1 MFPLALRR
9 RWRDLLSGFW
19 LIPGL
24 IFLLGPA
31 LALLCLFLDHRVVYP
46 DTFSSVFDNPDAV
59 RSVLTT
65 VSGVL
70 ISITALIFSITLVTL
85 QLISSQF
92 TPRAI
97 RGLLSDRINQVTT
110 GALVGIFAYCQVIL
124 FDIRSATPAHR
135 AFVPFLGVSVAALL
149 LFVGLGFLLLFI
161 SHSVYSVQVANIAAR
176 ITWQT
181 LQTLRKR
188 SYPDILAERDLAVD
202 GERLVR
208 QWAAETPAFPLYA
221 QRPGYVQTIAVGDL
235 RKVVIRHHLRLHLH
249 AYPGRFV
256 TTQTIIAEV
265 WGLQPDARPLIEK
278 QFHACLS
285 IANERDL
292 WQDAGFGTRQ
302 LTDMALRALS
312 PGINDPTTAVLCI
325 DYLRVIL
332 EYLVRAQAIAP
343 LYSTYSGVLVVEC
356 RSFQEYAQLLIQIGR
371 YASQDARVVVRL
383 LHALER
389 IAEIAS
395 IEQQRSL
402 SLLQTLA
409 QAIAAPALA
418 QATTEFDRT
427 LIEEQLQR
435 TLQHMAE

>member
-24 IFLLGPA
+24 VFLLGPA
-31 LALLCLFLDHRVVYP
+31 LAFLCLVLDHHTVYP
-46 DTFSSVFDNPDAV
+46 STFSFVFDNPDAV

-70 ISITALIFSITLVTL
+70 ISIAALIFSITLVAF

-124 FDIRSATPAHR
+124 FDIRSATPTHS
-135 AFVPFLGVSVAALL
+135 AFVPFLGICVAALL

-161 SHSVYSVQVANIAAR
+161 SHAVSSLQVANTAAR

-188 SYPDILAERDLAVD
+188 PYPDILAEQDAAVD
-202 GERLVR
+202 GEQLVQ
-208 QWAAETPAFPLYA
+208 QWNSETRAFPLYA
-221 QRPGYVQTIAVGDL
+221 GRPGYVQTIALGDL
-235 RKVVIRHHLRLHLH
+235 RKVVIRHHLRLHLR

-265 WGLQPDARPLIEK
+265 WGLQPGTRSLIEK
-278 QFHACLS
+278 QLHACLS

-312 PGINDPTTAVLCI
+312 AAINDPTTAVLCI

-332 EYLVRAQAIAP
+332 ECLVRDQAIAP

-356 RSFQEYAQLLIQIGR
+356 RSFQEYAQLLLQIGR
-371 YASQDARVVVRL
+371 YASQDARVVNRL
-383 LHALER
+383 LRTLER
-389 IAEIAS
+389 VAEIAS
-395 IEQQRSL
+395 VEQQRAL
-402 SLLQTLA
+402 NFLQTLA
-409 QAIAAPALA
+409 QAIASPALA
-418 QATTEFDRT
+418 QAATTFDRS
-427 LIEEQLQR
+427 LIEEQLKR
-435 TLQHMAE
+435 TLQKMAE

>member
-24 IFLLGPA
+24 VFLLGPT
-31 LALLCLFLDHRVVYP
+31 LALLCLFLDHHVAYP
-46 DTFSSVFDNPDAV
+46 TTFSSVFDDPDAV

-70 ISITALIFSITLVTL
+70 ISITALIFSITLVAF

-124 FDIRSATPAHR
+124 FDIRSATQTHS
-135 AFVPFLGVSVAALL
+135 AFVPFLGVCVAALL
-149 LFVGLGFLLLFI
+149 LFVGLVLLLLFI
-161 SHSVYSVQVANIAAR
+161 SHAVSSLQVANVAAR

-181 LQTLRKR
+181 LRTLRTR
-188 SYPDILAERDLAVD
+188 PYPDILAEQDLAVD
-202 GERLVR
+202 GERLVQ
-208 QWAAETPAFPLYA
+208 QWAAEMPAFPLYA
-221 QRPGYVQTIAVGDL
+221 GRPGYVQTIAVADL
-235 RKVVIRHHLRLHLH
+235 RKVIIRHHLRLHLK

-256 TTQTIIAEV
+256 TTQTVIAEV
-265 WGLQPDARPLIEK
+265 WGLQPNTRRLIEK
-278 QFHACLS
+278 QLSACLS

-312 PGINDPTTAVLCI
+312 AAINDPTTAVLCI

-332 EYLVRAQAIAP
+332 EFLVHDQAIAP

-356 RSFQEYAQLLIQIGR
+356 RSFQEYAQMLIQIGR
-371 YASQDARVVVRL
+371 YASQDARVVNRL
-383 LHALER
+383 LRTLER
-389 IAEIAS
+389 VAEIAS
-395 IEQQRSL
+395 VEQQRAL
-402 SLLQTLA
+402 SFLKTLA

-418 QATTEFDRT
+418 QATTDFDRA
-427 LIEEQLQR
+427 LLEDQLKQ

>member
-24 IFLLGPA
+24 VFLLGPA
-31 LALLCLFLDHRVVYP
+31 LAFLCLVLDHQIVYP
-46 DTFSSVFDNPDAV
+46 APFSLVFDNPDAV

-70 ISITALIFSITLVTL
+70 ISITALVFSITLVTL

-110 GALVGIFAYCQVIL
+110 GTLVGIFAYCQLIL
-124 FDIRSATPAHR
+124 FDIRSATPTHS
-135 AFVPFLGVSVAALL
+135 AFVPFLGVCVAALL
-149 LFVGLGFLLLFI
+149 LFVGLALLLLFI
-161 SHSVYSVQVANIAAR
+161 SHTVSSVQVANIAAR

-181 LQTLRKR
+181 LQTVQKR
-188 SYPDILAERDLAVD
+188 PYPDTLAEQDVVVN
-202 GERLVR
+202 GEQLVQ
-208 QWAAETPAFPLYA
+208 QWAEEAPAFLLYA

-235 RKVVIRHHLRLHLH
+235 RKVVIRHHLRLRLR

-265 WGLQPDARPLIEK
+265 WGLPPNPRPLIEK
-278 QFHACLS
+278 QLHACLS
-285 IANERDL
+285 LANERDL

-302 LTDMALRALS
+302 LTDIALRALS
-312 PGINDPTTAVLCI
+312 PAVNDPTTAVLCI

-332 EYLVRAQAIAP
+332 EYIVHDQAIAP
-343 LYSTYSGVLVVEC
+343 LYSTYSGVLVIEC
-356 RSFQEYAQLLIQIGR
+356 RSFQEYAQMLIQIGR

-383 LHALER
+383 L
-389 IAEIAS
+389 
-395 IEQQRSL
+395 
-402 SLLQTLA
+402 
-409 QAIAAPALA
+409 
-418 QATTEFDRT
+418 RT
-427 LIEEQLQR
+427 
-435 TLQHMAE
+435 

>member
-1 MFPLALRR
+1 MFPLVLRQ

-24 IFLLGPA
+24 VFLLGPA
-31 LALLCLFLDHRVVYP
+31 LAFLCLAVDHHTVYP
-46 DTFSSVFDNPDAV
+46 GIFSFVFDNPDAV
-59 RSVLTT
+59 RSVLST

-70 ISITALIFSITLVTL
+70 ISITALIFSVTLVAL

-124 FDIRSATPAHR
+124 FDIRSATPTHH
-135 AFVPFLGVSVAALL
+135 AFVPFLGVCLAALL
-149 LFVGLGFLLLFI
+149 LFVGLGLLLLFI
-161 SHSVYSVQVANIAAR
+161 SHSVYSIQVANMAAR

-188 SYPDILAERDLAVD
+188 PYPDILAERDLAVD
-202 GERLVR
+202 GERLVQ
-208 QWAAETPAFPLYA
+208 QWAAEAPAFPLYA
-221 QRPGYVQTIAVGDL
+221 RRPGYVQTVSVGDL
-235 RKVVIRHHLRLHLH
+235 RKVIIRHHLRLHLK

-265 WGLQPDARPLIEK
+265 WGLPPDARPLIEK
-278 QFHACLS
+278 QLHACLS

-312 PGINDPTTAVLCI
+312 AAINDPTTAVLCI

-356 RSFQEYAQLLIQIGR
+356 RSFQEYAQMLIQIGR
-371 YASQDARVVVRL
+371 YASQDARVVNRL
-383 LHALER
+383 LRALER

-395 IEQQRSL
+395 VEQQRAL
-402 SLLQTLA
+402 DFLQTLA
-409 QAIAAPALA
+409 QTIAAPALA
-418 QATTEFDRT
+418 QAATDFDRA
-427 LIEEQLQR
+427 LIEEQLKR
-435 TLQHMAE
+435 TLQRMAE